1 MEKSPPA
8 GGYIMSAKVGKC
20 VWLGRREKE
29 RTSPSRVLWP
39 LLGLGSFSGEEWQ
52 PLRVLR

>member
-52 PLRVLR
+52 PLRVLS